1 MKSPIINI
9 DKFKVLPGTK
19 VRLDQIET
27 DSHEGYED
35 KKEAKQQLKEDIK
48 LLSDLQYQL
57 YAENRQA
64 LLIVFQAMDAG
75 GKDSAIRHLFSG
87 VNPQGCEVHSFKK
100 PSLNELEHDYFWR
113 HYRKLPE
120 RGKIGIFNRSH
131 YENVLITRVHPEM
144 LMAENLPAIH
154 SVKDVDNEFWE
165 ARYEQIKNFEKTI
178 VENGT
183 TILKFFL
190 HISKEKQKKRFL
202 KRIENREKNW
212 KFSAADLK
220 ERSFWDEYQKAYE
233 IAISNTSADYAP
245 WHIIPG
251 DHKWFSRVVIGNIIV
266 HTLKEMKIKMPEISE
281 DEIEAMKQAKQELL
295 EE

>member
-1 MKSPIINI
+1 MTSVKINI
-9 DKFKVLPGTK
+9 DKFKVLPGQK
-19 VRLDQIET
+19 IELDKLKT
-27 DSHEGYED
+27 DSHEGFSD

-48 LLSDLQYQL
+48 LLKDLQYQL

-75 GKDSAIRHLFSG
+75 GKDSAIRHIFSG

-113 HYRKLPE
+113 HYKKLPA
-120 RGKIGIFNRSH
+120 RGNIGIFNRSH

-144 LMAENLPAIH
+144 LVGENLPGIY
-154 SVKDVDNEFWE
+154 SVKDVNNGFWE
-165 ARYEQIKNFEKTI
+165 ARYDQIKDFERTI

-190 HISKEKQKKRFL
+190 HISKEKQKKGFL

-233 IAISNTSADYAP
+233 LAISNTSTDYAP
-245 WHIIPG
+245 WHVIPA
-251 DHKWFSRVVIGNIIV
+251 DHKWFSRVVIGSIIV
-266 HTLKEMKIKMPEISE
+266 HTLKEMEIKMPEISE
-281 DEIEAMKQAKQELL
+281 DEIEAMKKAKQELL